1 MRAVLIVVACAA
13 LAGLS
18 GCGSDDKPAA
28 GAPTVQPQD
37 SGTVPPAEVKKGGR
51 IPPGPK
57 K

>member
-1 MRAVLIVVACAA
+1 MRALLIAVACAA
-13 LAGLS
+13 LAGLT

-28 GAPTVQPQD
+28 NGPVLQPQD

-51 IPPGPK
+51 IPTGPK